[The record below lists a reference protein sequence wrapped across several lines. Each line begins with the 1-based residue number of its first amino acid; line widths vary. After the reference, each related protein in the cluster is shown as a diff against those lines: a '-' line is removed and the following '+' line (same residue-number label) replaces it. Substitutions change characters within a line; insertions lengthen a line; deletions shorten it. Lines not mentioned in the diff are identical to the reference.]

1 VGIRTIKKMGPIGGV
16 IVAIIS
22 SKLTNIAHEKKAN
35 G

>member
-1 VGIRTIKKMGPIGGV
+1 VGIRTIKKMGHIGGV